1 MKLETHSTITSND
14 YHEISLTASSRKSS
28 PSTARYKVISEHLCC
43 DLNGEAVILS
53 LKNGKY
59 YGLNSVGSRI
69 WELIQTPMSADEIE
83 SALLSEYE
91 VDRDEC
97 RREVSEFLKE
107 MKAQEL
113 IEVVYA
119 PYNGIF

>member
-1 MKLETHSTITSND
+1 MKLDTHVVSENKD
-14 YHEISLTASSRKSS
+14 YYEISSTVSSRKTS
-28 PSTARYKVISEHLCC
+28 PSVVRYKVISEHLCC
-43 DLNGEAVILS
+43 DLNGEAVVLS

-83 SALLSEYE
+83 SVLLSEYE

-97 RREVSEFLKE
+97 RKEVSEFLKE

-113 IEVVYA
+113 IEIVYA